1 MFDALTPDVT
11 HQTLEGMAA
20 ELASAVECRRAL
32 TAALRRRILEVRDEL
47 APALREATGAERDC
61 KAALLAAVES
71 APHLF
76 RQPRTRLSHGV
87 KYGWQTGKPSIE
99 IPDETKTI
107 RLIREKVDEAQQA
120 LLIRVTE
127 KVDKRAVLDLTAKDL
142 RMLGIRQVEASD
154 TPLVS
159 IPKDE
164 VDRLVDALLAESE
177 REEAAA

>member
-1 MFDALTPDVT
+1 MFDVMSPDVT

-32 TAALRRRILEVRDEL
+32 TAALRRRLLEVRDEL
-47 APALREATGAERDC
+47 APALREATASERDC
-61 KAALLAAVES
+61 KAALLGAVEI

-76 RQPRTRLSHGV
+76 RAPRTRQSHGI

-99 IPDETKTI
+99 IPDEAKTI
-107 RLIREKVDEAQQA
+107 KLIREKVDEAQQA
-120 LLIRVTE
+120 LLIRVSE

-142 RMLGIRQVEASD
+142 RMLGIRQLDARD
-154 TPLVS
+154 TPLVT

-164 VDRLVDALLAESE
+164 VDRLVDALLAEAE
-177 REEAAA
+177 QEDAAA